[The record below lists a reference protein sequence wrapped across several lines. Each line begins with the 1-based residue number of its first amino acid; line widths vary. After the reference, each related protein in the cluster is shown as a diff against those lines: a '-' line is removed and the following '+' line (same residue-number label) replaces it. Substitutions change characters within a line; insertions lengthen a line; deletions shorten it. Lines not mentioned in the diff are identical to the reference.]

1 MAFSRQGDSPPGPW
15 FCPLVSEGCVLGGA
29 AGSEWGGRGGEGER
43 WAKPKFGVIEG
54 QPAIHS

>member
-1 MAFSRQGDSPPGPW
+1 M
-15 FCPLVSEGCVLGGA
+15 LGGG

-43 WAKPKFGVIEG
+43 WTKPKFGIIEG